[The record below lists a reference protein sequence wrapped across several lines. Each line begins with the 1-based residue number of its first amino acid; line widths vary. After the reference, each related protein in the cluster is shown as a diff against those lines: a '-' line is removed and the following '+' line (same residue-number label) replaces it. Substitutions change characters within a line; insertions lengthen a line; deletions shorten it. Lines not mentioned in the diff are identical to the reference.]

1 MSQLPNQSPALQEKA
16 KEPSMLM
23 SVLKAL
29 KGVALRNWGAKLFSL
44 LIALALWVGL
54 ITQDPDLTR
63 EKDFRGVQ
71 VSVTGADSLKTR
83 GYIVVSDL
91 DKLLGDVEM
100 TVNVPQMEYGKVSAS
115 NYNVRLDLSGIRS
128 EGKHEV
134 HLLTDNA
141 STPGY
146 DVKLNGEVVSISPE
160 TVSLTVEQY
169 VSRGY
174 VPVAVVLQGE
184 VPQGYYIDTADA
196 TKDPRYVTVS
206 GPKSQVDRVRRVEV
220 VIDVEELLRQ
230 EDPVVENNY
239 AFTLLDAQ
247 GNPVDS
253 EMLEVRRESNVR
265 IDRVN
270 ISLPVYSMREVPLLD
285 AEMGGKMLYTGKP
298 AEGYEVADVLINP
311 SYVTIAGRKSIV
323 DSVSKIAAVRQ
334 LNING
339 ATETVTGMVSLGV
352 PVNLEFISAD
362 QATVTVVIRPKT
374 ETVVFADVPVELTQL
389 PENMTVLTQP
399 AAATVTVSGPQVWVQ
414 SLTAEDV
421 RLSCDASGLAEGTH
435 ELPLQ
440 CAISGGE
447 GQEHTIELSRLT
459 VQVTLT
465 SADTAQ

>member
-16 KEPSMLM
+16 KEPSRLM
-23 SVLKAL
+23 AALKAL
-29 KGVALRNWGAKLFSL
+29 KGVALRNWGAKLFAL

-63 EKDFRGVQ
+63 EKAFRDVQ
-71 VSVTGADSLKTR
+71 VSVTGAESLKTR

-91 DKLLGDVEM
+91 DKLLDDVEM

-115 NYNVRLDLSGIRS
+115 NYNVRLDLSSIRS
-128 EGKHEV
+128 EGRHEV
-134 HLLTDNA
+134 RLLTDNA

-160 TVSLTVEQY
+160 TVTLTVEQY

-174 VPVAVVLQGE
+174 IPVAVVLRGE
-184 VPQGYYIDTADA
+184 VPQGYYIDTMDA

-206 GPKSQVDRVRRVEV
+206 GPKSQVDKVRRVEV
-220 VIDVEELLRQ
+220 VIDMEELFRQ
-230 EDPVVENNY
+230 ENPAVENNY

-253 EMLEVRRESNVR
+253 AMLEVRRESNVR

-270 ISLPVYSMREVPLLD
+270 IALPVYTMRDIPLLD
-285 AEMGGKMLYTGKP
+285 AEMGAKMLYTGRP

-311 SYVTIAGRKSIV
+311 SYVSIAGRKSIV
-323 DSVSKIAAVRQ
+323 ESVSRFAATRQ
-334 LNING
+334 LDIGG
-339 ATETVTGMVSLGV
+339 ATETVTGMITLGV

-374 ETVVFADVPVELTQL
+374 ETATFADVPVEVTQL
-389 PENMTVLTQP
+389 PEGMTVQTEP
-399 AAATVTVSGPQVWVQ
+399 VTVSLMVTGPQTWVQ
-414 SLTAEDV
+414 TLTAEDV
-421 RLSCDASGLAEGTH
+421 RLNCDVSGLAEGTH

-440 CAISGGE
+440 CMISGSE
-447 GQEHTIELSRLT
+447 GQEYTVEMSQLT
-459 VQVTLT
+459 VSVSLIKNEI
-465 SADTAQ
+465 AP